1 MCTKEGQPE
10 DDKERDAAI
19 KLPFTFLALIAVLA
33 ISALF
38 YRAFMA
44 TPQHDI
50 SYDNYLVITLTALAV
65 MLAIL
70 AIAISLAAIW
80 GYQQIKVEA
89 AQQADKAVAS
99 RVTELLDNLDLRGM
113 IKAELNFRVAQEADT
128 LYQDVTATIPEA
140 ERDTRPIADKYPK
153 EEGEK

>member
-1 MCTKEGQPE
+1 
-10 DDKERDAAI
+10 
-19 KLPFTFLALIAVLA
+19 
-33 ISALF
+33 
-38 YRAFMA
+38 MA